1 MMTIRKYQLEVTDEQ
16 EIELPNTHRLLSVQ
30 EQNGTPCLWAL
41 VDPDA
46 ASMKRMLR
54 IFGTGQP
61 IKEYPNADFL
71 GTFQLHGGRLVFHVF
86 ADRVMSGLR
95 TN

>member
-1 MMTIRKYQLEVTDEQ
+1 MMTIYKYPLEVTDEQ
-16 EIELPNTHRLLSVQ
+16 EVELPGTHKLLSVQ
-30 EQNGTPCLWAL
+30 EQNATPCLWAL

-46 ASMKRMLR
+46 APVKRTLR

-61 IKEYPNADFL
+61 IEEYPMGDFL
-71 GTFQLHGGRLVFHVF
+71 GTFQLYGGRLVFHVF
-86 ADRVMSGLR
+86 ADRVLSGLR